1 MIPTLLVKKNSGS
14 VRLIT
19 PLHPGTSIMDT
30 HFESLVYLTQCS
42 NPKRHNK
49 GSLFYE
55 LTRWFVSS
63 KFKSFTL
70 SLPSTYSEL
79 RYEPEECAAS

>member
-1 MIPTLLVKKNSGS
+1 
-14 VRLIT
+14 
-19 PLHPGTSIMDT
+19 MDT